1 MTGIKADNKFKNDTQ
16 ETAVGVL
23 RSLVDLDFMFE
34 LNFNQRYY
42 RAMACCNSKLQPKG
56 LSETAVLAAFE
67 DCVKDLENLSDAL
80 DDIEVIVKKQVLELK
95 EIIDCTWMRT
105 RQRARTGNLENHSVN
120 MFGYETTIDDT
131 IKRLKECIE
140 AEKASCH
147 DALLLSSMHV
157 DTFNLYLAAKQVPQ
171 KNGNPF
177 LFLSL
182 IGSALPGV
190 LASLDTTTIAKAFF
204 SVRIIFLQLYE

>member
-1 MTGIKADNKFKNDTQ
+1 MDCYVCVRFVYVSGEAGNENPCILKMAIIAFFFVSGKTILKMCEFGLDH
-16 ETAVGVL
+16 ET
-23 RSLVDLDFMFE
+23 
-34 LNFNQRYY
+34 
-42 RAMACCNSKLQPKG
+42 
-56 LSETAVLAAFE
+56 
-67 DCVKDLENLSDAL
+67 
-80 DDIEVIVKKQVLELK
+80 
-95 EIIDCTWMRT
+95 
-105 RQRARTGNLENHSVN
+105 NHD
-120 MFGYETTIDDT
+120 TIDDN
-131 IKRLKECIE
+131 IRRLKECIE

-204 SVRIIFLQLYE
+204 PVRIIFLQLYE